1 VLFVSILQIFRREN
15 INNFPVEK
23 SFLKI
28 VKRIC
33 AVRIFVLTLH
43 PVSRKTLHHRMSKVA
58 IIMGS
63 ASDWDVMS
71 PACSTLEEFGIPFEK
86 RVLSAHRNPGP
97 LADYV
102 RAARDNGFDIIIA
115 GAGGAAHLPGVIA
128 ALTTLPVI
136 GVPVKSKA
144 LNGLDSLLSIV
155 QMPSG
160 IPVATMAIDGAK
172 NAALYAVAILA
183 LQDTA
188 LRKKLEEFRQKQSD
202 KVLSTVI

>member
-1 VLFVSILQIFRREN
+1 
-15 INNFPVEK
+15 
-23 SFLKI
+23 
-28 VKRIC
+28 
-33 AVRIFVLTLH
+33 
-43 PVSRKTLHHRMSKVA
+43 MMKVA
-58 IIMGS
+58 VIMGS

-71 PACSTLEEFGIPFEK
+71 PACSTLEEFGIPYEK
-86 RVLSAHRNPGP
+86 KVLSAHRNPGP
-97 LADYV
+97 LAEYI
-102 RAARDNGFDIIIA
+102 AAAPEKGCEVIIA

-136 GVPVKSKA
+136 GIPVKSKA

-183 LQDTA
+183 LQDSA
-188 LRKKLEEFRQKQSD
+188 LANQLKQFRKAQSD
-202 KVLSTVI
+202 KVLNTTI

>member
-1 VLFVSILQIFRREN
+1 
-15 INNFPVEK
+15 
-23 SFLKI
+23 
-28 VKRIC
+28 
-33 AVRIFVLTLH
+33 
-43 PVSRKTLHHRMSKVA
+43 MSKVA

-71 PACSTLEEFGIPFEK
+71 PACTTLEEFGIPYEK
-86 RVLSAHRNPGP
+86 KVLSAHRNPGP

-115 GAGGAAHLPGVIA
+115 GAG
-128 ALTTLPVI
+128 PVI

-160 IPVATMAIDGAK
+160 IPVATMAIDGSK

-183 LQDTA
+183 LQDDA
-188 LRKKLEEFRQKQSD
+188 LRKKLEGFRQQQSD
-202 KVLSTVI
+202 KVLQTVI

>member
-1 VLFVSILQIFRREN
+1 
-15 INNFPVEK
+15 
-23 SFLKI
+23 
-28 VKRIC
+28 
-33 AVRIFVLTLH
+33 
-43 PVSRKTLHHRMSKVA
+43 MKVA

-63 ASDWDVMS
+63 ASDKEVMA
-71 PACSTLEEFGIPFEK
+71 PAWETLEEFGIPFEK
-86 RVLSAHRNPGP
+86 KVLSAHRNPGP

-128 ALTTLPVI
+128 AYTTLPVI

-172 NAALYAVAILA
+172 NAALMAITILA
-183 LQDTA
+183 LGNPT
-188 LRKKLEEFRQKQSD
+188 LTERIEEFRRKQSE
-202 KVLSTVI
+202 KILNTTI

>member
-1 VLFVSILQIFRREN
+1 
-15 INNFPVEK
+15 
-23 SFLKI
+23 
-28 VKRIC
+28 
-33 AVRIFVLTLH
+33 
-43 PVSRKTLHHRMSKVA
+43 MSKVA
-58 IIMGS
+58 VIMGS

-71 PACSTLEEFGIPFEK
+71 PACSTLEEFGIPYEK

-102 RAARDNGFDIIIA
+102 KAARENGIDIIIA

-128 ALTTLPVI
+128 ALTTIPVI

-172 NAALYAVAILA
+172 NAALYAVSILA
-183 LQDTA
+183 LSDDGLAERLQ
-188 LRKKLEEFRQKQSD
+188 EFRKAQSD
-202 KVLSTVI
+202 KVLNTII